1 MPQTHKFEKL
11 AKQDVRLLRIWHQRL
26 LRNWSQIKAGH
37 QNGTR
42 HRPIDADELTRILD
56 GLARRGFFTL
66 DVLNPPKRF
75 RRIRDTASYC

>member
-1 MPQTHKFEKL
+1 MPQTYKFEKL

-26 LRNWSQIKAGH
+26 LRNWSQIKTGY
-37 QNGTR
+37 QNGAR
-42 HRPIDADELTRILD
+42 HRPINADELTTILD

-75 RRIRDTASYC
+75 RRTWDTASYC